1 MAFNIHNRS
10 LLSLMHHSEREL
22 RYLLDLSRDLKRAK
36 YTGTER
42 QHLKGKN
49 IALIFEKTSTRT
61 RCAFEVAAYDQ
72 GANVTYIDPN
82 SSQIGHKESM
92 KDTAR
97 VLGRMYDAIEY
108 RGFKQDVVEELAR
121 YAGVPVYN
129 GLTDEYHPTQMIA
142 DVLTMREHSDKPLH
156 QISYAYLGDARN
168 NMGKSLLLI
177 GAKLGMDVRIAAP
190 RALWP
195 SEEHVNACR
204 AFAEQS
210 GARLLLTEDP
220 QAAVQDVDFVHTD
233 VWVSMGEPVEAW
245 AERVEQLLPYQVNPA
260 LMQATG
266 NPRTKFMHCLPAFHN
281 SETKVGK
288 QIAAQYPH
296 LANGIEVTEEVFESP
311 ACIAFEQAENRM
323 HTIKAI
329 LVSTLADI

>member
-10 LLSLMHHSEREL
+10 LLSLMHHNEREL

-108 RGFKQDVVEELAR
+108 RGFKQEIVEELAR

-142 DVLTMREHSDKPLH
+142 DVMTMREHSDKPLH

-168 NMGKSLLLI
+168 NMGNSLLLI

-195 SEEHVNACR
+195 SEEHVKACNE
-204 AFAEQS
+204 FAEQS

-220 QAAVQDVDFVHTD
+220 QAAVQGVDFVHTD

-245 AERVEQLLPYQVNPA
+245 AERIEQLLPYQVNPS

-266 NPRTKFMHCLPAFHN
+266 NPRAKFMHCLPAFHN

-288 QIAAQYPH
+288 EIAARYPH
-296 LANGIEVTEEVFESP
+296 LANGIEVTEDVLESP

>member
-10 LLSLMHHSEREL
+10 LLSLMHHNEREL

-108 RGFKQDVVEELAR
+108 RGFKQEIVEELAR

-142 DVLTMREHSDKPLH
+142 DVMTMREHSDKPLH

-168 NMGKSLLLI
+168 NMGNSLLLI

-195 SEEHVNACR
+195 SEEHVKACNE
-204 AFAEQS
+204 FAEQS

-220 QAAVQDVDFVHTD
+220 QAAVQGVDFVHTD

-245 AERVEQLLPYQVNPA
+245 AERIEQLLPYQVNPS

-266 NPRTKFMHCLPAFHN
+266 NPRAKFMHCLPAFHN

-288 QIAAQYPH
+288 EIAARYPH
-296 LANGIEVTEEVFESP
+296 LANGIEVTEDVFESP

>member
-10 LLSLMHHSEREL
+10 LLSLMRHSEREL

-108 RGFKQDVVEELAR
+108 RGFKQEIVEELAR

-142 DVLTMREHSDKPLH
+142 DVMTMREHSDKPLH

-168 NMGKSLLLI
+168 NMGNSLLLI

-195 SEEHVNACR
+195 SEEHVKACNE
-204 AFAEQS
+204 FAEQS
-210 GARLLLTEDP
+210 GARLMLTEDP
-220 QAAVQDVDFVHTD
+220 KAAVQGVDFVHTD

-245 AERVEQLLPYQVNPA
+245 AERIEQLLPYQVNPS

-266 NPRTKFMHCLPAFHN
+266 NPRAKFMHCLPAFHN

-288 QIAAQYPH
+288 EIAARYPH

>member
-22 RYLLDLSRDLKRAK
+22 QYLLDLSRDLKRAK
-36 YTGTER
+36 YSGTER

-97 VLGRMYDAIEY
+97 VLGRLYDAIEY
-108 RGFKQDVVEELAR
+108 RGFKQEIVEELAR

-142 DVLTMREHSDKPLH
+142 DVMTMREHSDKPLH

-168 NMGKSLLLI
+168 NMGNSLLLI

-195 SEEHVNACR
+195 SEQHVKACEE
-204 AFAEQS
+204 FAAQS
-210 GARLLLTEDP
+210 GARLLLTEDT
-220 QAAVQDVDFVHTD
+220 QAAVQGVDFIHT
-233 VWVSMGEPVEAW
+233 
-245 AERVEQLLPYQVNPA
+245 
-260 LMQATG
+260 
-266 NPRTKFMHCLPAFHN
+266 
-281 SETKVGK
+281 
-288 QIAAQYPH
+288 
-296 LANGIEVTEEVFESP
+296 
-311 ACIAFEQAENRM
+311 
-323 HTIKAI
+323 
-329 LVSTLADI
+329 

>member
-1 MAFNIHNRS
+1 MAFNLRNRS
-10 LLSLMHHSEREL
+10 LLSLMHHTTREL

-36 YTGTER
+36 YTGTEQ
-42 QHLKGKN
+42 QHLKGVN

-108 RGFKQDVVEELAR
+108 RGFRQEIVDELAQF
-121 YAGVPVYN
+121 AGVPVFN
-129 GLTDEYHPTQMIA
+129 GLTDEYHPTQMLA
-142 DVLTMREHSDKPLH
+142 DVLTMREHSDKPLTS
-156 QISYAYLGDARN
+156 ISYAYLGDARN
-168 NMGKSLLLI
+168 NMGNSLLLI
-177 GAKLGMDVRIAAP
+177 GAKLGMDVRIGAP
-190 RALWP
+190 KALWP
-195 SEEHVNACR
+195 HAEHVEICQH
-204 AFAEQS
+204 FAEES
-210 GARLLLTEDP
+210 GARILLTEDAN
-220 QAAVQDVDFVHTD
+220 AAVKGVDFVHTD

-245 AERVEQLLPYQVNPA
+245 AERIDLLLPYQVNMD
-260 LMQATG
+260 LMKATQNPQA
-266 NPRTKFMHCLPAFHN
+266 KFMHCLPAFHN
-281 SETKVGK
+281 SETAVGK
-288 QIAAQYPH
+288 QIAEKYPA

-311 ACIAFEQAENRM
+311 LNIAFEQAENRM

-329 LVSTLADI
+329 LVSTLADL